1 MAINLTKFQL
11 MVVLIS
17 PAKVAFRRAIA
28 LTSEG
33 LALNAFAC
41 RFHVGI
47 VKPYVS
53 SYCLVLVVLAGFS
66 SVSQ

>member
-41 RFHVGI
+41 RFHV
-47 VKPYVS
+47 
-53 SYCLVLVVLAGFS
+53 
-66 SVSQ
+66 